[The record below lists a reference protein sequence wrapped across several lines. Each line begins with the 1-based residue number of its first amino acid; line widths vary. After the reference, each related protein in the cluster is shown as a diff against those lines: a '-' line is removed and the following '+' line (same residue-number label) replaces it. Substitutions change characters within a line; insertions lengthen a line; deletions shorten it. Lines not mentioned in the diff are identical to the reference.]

1 MNRVSLNTR
10 YVSEEVLM
18 EYETL
23 SVNMSFLGKD
33 KKVIAIVG
41 CSQGDD
47 SDEISLRL
55 ATTLAKMGHR
65 TLLINANMREYCA
78 LENAQKDAGTQGLAH
93 YLNGKSELKDIINM
107 TDSKD
112 LFITFAGA
120 QTTAASE
127 LLSGGRFGVMIQ
139 AIKKIYDYVIINTPP
154 AGKTIDAT
162 ITARSCDGIIMAIK
176 SGNNKRSL
184 ARRVKEQLERS
195 KCPILGAV
203 LIGED
208 TI

>member
-1 MNRVSLNTR
+1 MNRISLNTR

-23 SVNMSFLGKD
+23 CVNMSLPSED
-33 KKVIAIVG
+33 KKVIAVVG
-41 CSQGDD
+41 CSQDDD

-55 ATTLAKMGHR
+55 ATTLAKRGNR

-120 QTTAASE
+120 QTVAASE

-154 AGKTIDAT
+154 AGKIIDAT
-162 ITARSCDGIIMAIK
+162 ITAKSCDGIIMAIK
-176 SGNNKRSL
+176 AGNDKRSL